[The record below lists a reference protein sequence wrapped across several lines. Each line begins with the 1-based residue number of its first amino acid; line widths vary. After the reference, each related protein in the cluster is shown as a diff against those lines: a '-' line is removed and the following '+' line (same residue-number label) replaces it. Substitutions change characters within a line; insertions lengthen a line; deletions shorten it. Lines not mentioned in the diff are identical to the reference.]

1 MRLQQL
7 RYLIAVAESGSMNSA
22 AQSLF
27 VAQSSLSV
35 AVKELEEEL
44 GVTIF
49 RRSNKGIEL
58 TSEGVEL
65 LSYARQVVEQADL
78 MLKHYS
84 DKAGAHQR
92 LAISSQHY
100 AFAVEAFIE
109 LVREHDTTDFDFH
122 LRETRTAE
130 IIEDV
135 RGFKSDLGL
144 LYLSSFNERVLRKRL
159 DEAGLQFTSLFKAK
173 PHIFVREGHPLTKEK
188 RVTVE
193 QLVAY
198 PRYSFEQG
206 AESSLFYS
214 EEPLASLPCTR
225 SISASDRGTLTGLL
239 KGYDGYLVSTGV
251 KSSEMFDGIVAIP
264 LVTDE
269 VMNVGYIIHNE
280 RKLSALAQA
289 YIEKLYEQILR
300 FGGDI
305 EPSRAVIAYRREK
318 EGLK

>member
-1 MRLQQL
+1 M
-7 RYLIAVAESGSMNSA
+7 
-22 AQSLF
+22 
-27 VAQSSLSV
+27 
-35 AVKELEEEL
+35 
-44 GVTIF
+44 
-49 RRSNKGIEL
+49 
-58 TSEGVEL
+58 
-65 LSYARQVVEQADL
+65 
-78 MLKHYS
+78 
-84 DKAGAHQR
+84 
-92 LAISSQHY
+92 
-100 AFAVEAFIE
+100 
-109 LVREHDTTDFDFH
+109 
-122 LRETRTAE
+122 
-130 IIEDV
+130 
-135 RGFKSDLGL
+135 
-144 LYLSSFNERVLRKRL
+144 
-159 DEAGLQFTSLFKAK
+159 
-173 PHIFVREGHPLTKEK
+173 REGHPLTKEK
-188 RVTVE
+188 RVAVE
-193 QLVAY
+193 QLAAY

-280 RKLSALAQA
+280 RRLSALAQA

-318 EGLK
+318 EGLR